1 MIRGR
6 HCERMATTVLSKISR
21 AGILIPMWLG
31 LSACDAWP
39 TTVVDRTNTPIQFRW
54 HHEDHAE
61 WSVWITVPAGES
73 VLLARAHYVEDFESM
88 EVMEADKTYSV
99 TPTQMA
105 EFRSI
110 CARTWVDRIT
120 TLGDCE
126 IAYGGG
132 GKFTVRR
139 VR

>member
-1 MIRGR
+1 MIRGL
-6 HCERMATTVLSKISR
+6 HCGGMATPVLSKISCV
-21 AGILIPMWLG
+21 GILIPMWLG
-31 LSACDAWP
+31 LAACDAWP
-39 TTVVDRTNTPIQFRW
+39 TTVVDRANAPIQFRW

-61 WSVWITVPAGES
+61 WSAWIAVPPGES
-73 VLLARAHYVEDFESM
+73 VLLARAHYVEDFVSM
-88 EVMEADKTYSV
+88 EVMEAGKTYSV

-132 GKFTVRR
+132 GRFTVRR